1 LRDLV
6 ALTALPAV
14 WTRTTPGEIAASLA
28 GVLLSS
34 LHLDLVY
41 VALEEPG
48 GAAPIEVAR
57 CGWGAP
63 PDVAAV
69 RRALEPCLAE
79 QGPTPAS
86 VPHPAGSGW
95 LRIAVAPVGTTRK
108 YGVVAAGS
116 RDADFPSRLDRLLLG
131 VGVNQAAIALES
143 VRLVVSEQHARAEA
157 QAAERRLG
165 DLVHGVDA
173 VVWEADAATFRF
185 TFVSRRAE
193 QILGYPAA
201 QWLGERDFW
210 AAILH
215 PEDRDR
221 ALEACRTSVRE
232 GHDCSF
238 ECRARAADG
247 RILWLHCVVFAGDE
261 SAGARRLRGVMVN
274 VTDRKLAEDRLR
286 QSQKLESIGLLAGGI
301 AHDFN
306 NLLVGML
313 GGASFTLDMLPPDHP
328 ARPVLEVAV
337 KSSQRA
343 ADLTRQLLA
352 YAGKAQF
359 YLERVHLTRLVR
371 QITGLIE
378 TSLPKN
384 AQLRMAL
391 EDDLPPVEA
400 DPAQLQQLVMN
411 LVINAAEA
419 IGQENSGVVVIG
431 TGVREL
437 SEDLVQT
444 QYADAGIVAGRYV
457 SLEVSDTGCGMDAAT
472 QARIFDPFFTT
483 KFTGRGLGLAAVSGI
498 VRGHRGAIRVAS
510 APGRGTAVRVL
521 LPAARGAGTPG

>member
-1 LRDLV
+1 
-6 ALTALPAV
+6 
-14 WTRTTPGEIAASLA
+14 
-28 GVLLSS
+28 
-34 LHLDLVY
+34 
-41 VALEEPG
+41 
-48 GAAPIEVAR
+48 
-57 CGWGAP
+57 
-63 PDVAAV
+63 
-69 RRALEPCLAE
+69 
-79 QGPTPAS
+79 
-86 VPHPAGSGW
+86 
-95 LRIAVAPVGTTRK
+95 
-108 YGVVAAGS
+108 
-116 RDADFPSRLDRLLLG
+116 
-131 VGVNQAAIALES
+131 
-143 VRLVVSEQHARAEA
+143 
-157 QAAERRLG
+157 
-165 DLVHGVDA
+165 
-173 VVWEADAATFRF
+173 
-185 TFVSRRAE
+185 
-193 QILGYPAA
+193 
-201 QWLGERDFW
+201 
-210 AAILH
+210 
-215 PEDRDR
+215 
-221 ALEACRTSVRE
+221 
-232 GHDCSF
+232 
-238 ECRARAADG
+238 
-247 RILWLHCVVFAGDE
+247 
-261 SAGARRLRGVMVN
+261 MVN

-498 VRGHRGAIRVAS
+498 VRGHHGAIRVAS